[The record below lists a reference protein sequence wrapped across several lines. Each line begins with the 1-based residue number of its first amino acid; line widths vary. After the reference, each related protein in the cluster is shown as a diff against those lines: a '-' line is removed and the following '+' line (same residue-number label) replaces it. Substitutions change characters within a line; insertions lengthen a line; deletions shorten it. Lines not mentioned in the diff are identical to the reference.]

1 MSNHLDNLFPCKLST
16 RAPIQ
21 LFRSK
26 ERRLS
31 EDGCLI
37 MGSPIKKLLSCIES
51 TVVKTEKVINKVAVE
66 AGFPC
71 LPTI

>member
-1 MSNHLDNLFPCKLST
+1 MTMSNHLDNLFPCKLST

-26 ERRLS
+26 ERRLL

-37 MGSPIKKLLSCIES
+37 MGSPYQETIKLY
-51 TVVKTEKVINKVAVE
+51 
-66 AGFPC
+66 
-71 LPTI
+71 